1 MKGFYNQKL
10 YEKAFAEYE
19 IFLEDLLRL
28 PKEEIVKRCYEKVY
42 KEELV
47 SVLETSSFSE
57 QEAEKL
63 CRTDSILEELY
74 QEWLSN
80 EYSCVGFL
88 EQTVHDLAEVF
99 L

>member
-19 IFLEDLLRL
+19 IFLDDLLRL

-47 SVLETSSFSE
+47 SVLEAGSFLE
-57 QEAEKL
+57 KDAKKIWELDYPLEA
-63 CRTDSILEELY
+63 LY
-74 QEWLSN
+74 REWLGN
-80 EYSCVGFL
+80 DYSCVDDL
-88 EQTVHDLAEVF
+88 EQTIQNLIKKMQ
-99 L
+99 

>member
-1 MKGFYNQKL
+1 MNNYWNRLL
-10 YEKAFAEYE
+10 YEKAKNEYE
-19 IFLEDLLRL
+19 GFIKDLLDL
-28 PKEEIVKRCYEKVY
+28 SKSEILTRSYEKVY

-88 EQTVHDLAEVF
+88 EQTVHDLAEVS

>member
-47 SVLETSSFSE
+47 STKVV
-57 QEAEKL
+57 KL
-63 CRTDSILEELY
+63 IQSYTGVVNKMVWRK
-74 QEWLSN
+74 
-80 EYSCVGFL
+80 F
-88 EQTVHDLAEVF
+88 
-99 L
+99 